1 MLSESV
7 TVYLGLGSNMGDR
20 EDNMNMALDYLSQRL
35 QMGQVSPIYETEPI
49 GDVEQPRFLN
59 CVCQVFTRLAP
70 SVLLALIK
78 GIEVK
83 LGRTLGKSNA
93 PRPIDIDI
101 LYMEGVSLSTA
112 ELTIPHRELFNRYF
126 VLVPLSE
133 LVDTLNINGKKML
146 LKKCI
151 DAVQN
156 KDGQTL
162 KNAVSLYKSRSSY
175 SIDGPN

>member
-1 MLSESV
+1 
-7 TVYLGLGSNMGDR
+7 MGDR
-20 EDNMNMALDYLSQRL
+20 EGNLLKALSHIQRQCNILDYSSLYNTAPVGYTEQDDFLNMVAKIDADAFTPIRL
-35 QMGQVSPIYETEPI
+35 L
-49 GDVEQPRFLN
+49 RFL
-59 CVCQVFTRLAP
+59 
-70 SVLLALIK
+70 K
-78 GIEVK
+78 KIE
-83 LGRTLGKSNA
+83 LDMGRRASIRWGL
-93 PRPIDIDI
+93 RPIDIDI